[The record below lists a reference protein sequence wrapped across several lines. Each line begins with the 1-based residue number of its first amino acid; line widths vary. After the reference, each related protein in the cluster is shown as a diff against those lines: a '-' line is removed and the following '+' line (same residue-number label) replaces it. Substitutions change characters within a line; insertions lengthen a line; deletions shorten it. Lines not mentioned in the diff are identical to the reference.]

1 MESGG
6 NTCEDGAVK
15 LRRSAW
21 IVWGLFIAFAAGV
34 CWSWYSGGII
44 GQMLQTDLTAAEKI
58 DRLREFFARFGP
70 LAPAVY
76 FLLVVAEV
84 VIAPIPGLML
94 YAPGGVIFGGFL
106 GGALSLA
113 GNVVGAGIACMIA
126 RTIRPAWLSRW
137 FSTAAVARVQ
147 TKLERYGGWLIFLVR
162 LNPLTSSDMV
172 SYAAGFTRIP
182 LRTVMLATG
191 AGMAP
196 LCFAQAWLAE
206 SLIEAFPGL
215 LYPLLAAC
223 GLYPILVV
231 LVLWRMASGSDVSV
245 PAEDSAI

>member
-1 MESGG
+1 MMDRDG
-6 NTCEDGAVK
+6 NTVGR
-15 LRRSAW
+15 RRSTW
-21 IVWGLFIAFAAGV
+21 IVWGVFFAAAVAV
-34 CWSWYSGGII
+34 CWSWYAGGII

-58 DRLREFFARFGP
+58 DRLRQFFARFGP

-76 FLLVVAEV
+76 FLFVVAEV

-126 RTIRPAWLSRW
+126 RTIRPAWLNRW

-147 TKLERYGGWLIFLVR
+147 SKLERYGGWLIFLVR

-182 LRTVMLATG
+182 LRTVLLATG

-206 SLIEAFPGL
+206 SLVEAFPGL
-215 LYPLLAAC
+215 LYPLLGAC
-223 GLYPILVV
+223 GIYAILVM
-231 LVLWRMASGSDVSV
+231 LVLWRMISRSDVYI
-245 PAEDSAI
+245 PADDCAASD